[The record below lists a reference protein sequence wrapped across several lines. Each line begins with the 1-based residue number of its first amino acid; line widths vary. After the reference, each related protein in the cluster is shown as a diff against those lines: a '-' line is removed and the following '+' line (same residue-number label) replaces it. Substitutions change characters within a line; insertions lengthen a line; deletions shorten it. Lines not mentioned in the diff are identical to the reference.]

1 MFDLRTIL
9 GFLLAPLIPPLL
21 YLAAAAAFGG
31 FVSFDLAVLTG
42 EFAYTAAL
50 LGGLPLHVM
59 LTRLAWVSLHDYMVF
74 GFLLGAA
81 SVLVSEHAPVEF
93 TALMQAGLAALAGAI
108 AGGVFWLIARPNR
121 GRTARAA

>member
-1 MFDLRTIL
+1 MLDLRTIL
-9 GFLLAPLIPPLL
+9 GFLLAPLMVPLL

-31 FVSFDLAVLTG
+31 FLSFDLAVLAG
-42 EFAYTAAL
+42 EIAYLAAL
-50 LGGLPLHVM
+50 LGGLPLHVALM
-59 LTRLAWVSLHDYMVF
+59 KLGWASLHDYMVF

-93 TALMQAGLAALAGAI
+93 TALMQAGLAALAGMI
-108 AGGVFWLIARPNR
+108 AGGVFWLIARPDR